1 MFLQFK
7 NFQVNGERAPTEVYK
22 DFRMTVL
29 DILGAQENQEA
40 LLNGVAGMGKGI
52 NEIPGSIVSVETAP
66 SQHKNVTA
74 PSVETPTNA
83 KIRDNNVL
91 HPNNLMGQNVTDQ
104 DVPVQSIENLPPII
118 WIIGGPGSNKAT
130 LCLKAI
136 GLNPGWGHFRLVQK
150 LFLNLNGFH
159 LKNIYLQH
167 WTISAFNS

>member
-1 MFLQFK
+1 MLTAVSFLGTIFGFDFFIQFPI
-7 NFQVNGERAPTEVYK
+7 FQVNGERAPTEVYK

-91 HPNNLMGQNVTDQ
+91 HPNNLMGQNVTDP
-104 DVPVQSIENLPPII
+104 DVHVQSLENLPPII

-136 GLNPGWGHFRLVQK
+136 GLNPGWGHFRLV
-150 LFLNLNGFH
+150 
-159 LKNIYLQH
+159 
-167 WTISAFNS
+167 TRCVFN

>member
-1 MFLQFK
+1 M
-7 NFQVNGERAPTEVYK
+7 QVNGERSPTEVYK

-66 SQHKNVTA
+66 SQHKNVTV
-74 PSVETPTNA
+74 PSAETPTNA
-83 KIRDNNVL
+83 KIRDNDVL

-104 DVPVQSIENLPPII
+104 DVPKQSLDKLPPII
-118 WIIGGPGSNKAT
+118 MVIGGPGSNKAT

-136 GLNPGWGHFRLVQK
+136 GLNPGWGHFRFVNSCVRVMHHILHI
-150 LFLNLNGFH
+150 FNYF
-159 LKNIYLQH
+159 QH
-167 WTISAFNS
+167 WPISAFNS

>member
-1 MFLQFK
+1 
-7 NFQVNGERAPTEVYK
+7 
-22 DFRMTVL
+22 MTVL

-66 SQHKNVTA
+66 SQHKNVTV

-83 KIRDNNVL
+83 KIRDSDVL

-104 DVPVQSIENLPPII
+104 NVPAQSLENLPPII
-118 WIIGGPGSNKAT
+118 WVIGGPGSNKAT

-136 GLNPGWGHFRLVQK
+136 GLNPGWGHFRFVCCVVLVSQRTD
-150 LFLNLNGFH
+150 FL
-159 LKNIYLQH
+159 
-167 WTISAFNS
+167 